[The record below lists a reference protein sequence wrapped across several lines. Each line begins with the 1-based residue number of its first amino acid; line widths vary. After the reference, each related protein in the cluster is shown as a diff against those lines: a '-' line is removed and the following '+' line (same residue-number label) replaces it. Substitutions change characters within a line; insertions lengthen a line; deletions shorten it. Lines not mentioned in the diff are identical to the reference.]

1 MSRIL
6 ELKYLFEKETFL
18 AFTTFN
24 EKLSHEGRNGL
35 LPLFCT
41 KEDTFSAWIFYVN
54 LAIPS
59 CVSLS
64 SSRRKPINLALFAAG
79 SVIPNSLPQMR
90 GPQATSISPP
100 FLAYFL
106 IALFLC
112 GCGCEA
118 RFMWWSMAPKN
129 YHPLVAA
136 AEAAGSE
143 SPSSPAV
150 FYSDRLSRR
159 SPAPFVLTDE
169 RKREAAVSDAIKYLQ
184 AMDKYYSQAA
194 RPR

>member
-1 MSRIL
+1 
-6 ELKYLFEKETFL
+6 
-18 AFTTFN
+18 
-24 EKLSHEGRNGL
+24 
-35 LPLFCT
+35 
-41 KEDTFSAWIFYVN
+41 
-54 LAIPS
+54 
-59 CVSLS
+59 
-64 SSRRKPINLALFAAG
+64 
-79 SVIPNSLPQMR
+79 
-90 GPQATSISPP
+90 
-100 FLAYFL
+100 
-106 IALFLC
+106 
-112 GCGCEA
+112 
-118 RFMWWSMAPKN
+118 MWWSMAPKN